1 MKRSVDTWGTSVV
14 DPDIAWAT
22 LGSLVEGA
30 KLASDELLGRSG

>member
-14 DPDIAWAT
+14 DADIAWAT

-30 KLASDELLGRSG
+30 TLASAELWRRAS